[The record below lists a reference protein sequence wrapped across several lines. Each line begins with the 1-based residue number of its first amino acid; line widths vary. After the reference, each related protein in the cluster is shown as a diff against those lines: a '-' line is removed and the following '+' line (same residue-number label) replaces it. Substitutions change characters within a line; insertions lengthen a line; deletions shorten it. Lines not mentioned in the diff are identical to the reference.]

1 MSQSRSEP
9 CDAAALTAQP
19 SPDRSNDGLPGLAS
33 VCCSRSP
40 PCWGLAPPWHR
51 PPPGSRPAAITLGD
65 SLFHS
70 KGNCYACH
78 GANAQGAVGPN
89 LTDAEWIH
97 SDGSYDAIVK
107 QITTGVTAEE
117 SKSKIPMPPK
127 GGSQITDDEVE
138 GGGGIRLLAEP
149 QEAVLTRRLRPL
161 HAAFEGRTQVRPFRY
176 LPAMT
181 TSQR

>member
-1 MSQSRSEP
+1 MDTRSRLGLLLAF
-9 CDAAALTAQP
+9 AAVLGARPAVAQ
-19 SPDRSNDGLPGLAS
+19 
-33 VCCSRSP
+33 
-40 PCWGLAPPWHR
+40 APAAVT
-51 PPPGSRPAAITLGD
+51 PAAITLGD

-127 GGSQITDDEVE
+127 GGSTITDDEVK
-138 GGGGIRLLAEP
+138 
-149 QEAVLTRRLRPL
+149 AV
-161 HAAFEGRTQVRPFRY
+161 AAYVYSLSHKKP
-176 LPAMT
+176 
-181 TSQR
+181 

>member
-1 MSQSRSEP
+1 MDYRTRLGLLLAL
-9 CDAAALTAQP
+9 AAVLGARPAVAQ
-19 SPDRSNDGLPGLAS
+19 
-33 VCCSRSP
+33 
-40 PCWGLAPPWHR
+40 APAAVT
-51 PPPGSRPAAITLGD
+51 PAAIALGD

-117 SKSKIPMPPK
+117 SKSKVPMPPK
-127 GGSQITDDEVE
+127 GGSAITDDEVK
-138 GGGGIRLLAEP
+138 
-149 QEAVLTRRLRPL
+149 AV
-161 HAAFEGRTQVRPFRY
+161 AAYVYSLGHKKP
-176 LPAMT
+176 
-181 TSQR
+181 S

>member
-1 MSQSRSEP
+1 MDTRSRLGLLLAF
-9 CDAAALTAQP
+9 AAVLGARPAVAQ
-19 SPDRSNDGLPGLAS
+19 
-33 VCCSRSP
+33 
-40 PCWGLAPPWHR
+40 APAAVT
-51 PPPGSRPAAITLGD
+51 PAAITLGD
-65 SLFHS
+65 TLFHS

-127 GGSQITDDEVE
+127 GGSTITDDEVK
-138 GGGGIRLLAEP
+138 
-149 QEAVLTRRLRPL
+149 AV
-161 HAAFEGRTQVRPFRY
+161 AAYVY
-176 LPAMT
+176 SL
-181 TSQR
+181 SHKKS